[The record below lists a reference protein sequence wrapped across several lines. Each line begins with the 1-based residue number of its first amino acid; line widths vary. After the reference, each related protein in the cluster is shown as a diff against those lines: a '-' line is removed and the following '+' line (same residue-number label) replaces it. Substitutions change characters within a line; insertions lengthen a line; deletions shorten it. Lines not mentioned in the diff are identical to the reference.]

1 MEVREGEEGGCGME
15 GALEKERGGVVGGG
29 NCIESR
35 RESLQGAYCQK
46 GYAGTV
52 EGCRVVGSST
62 LSQR

>member
-35 RESLQGAYCQK
+35 REGLQGAYLK
-46 GYAGTV
+46 GYAGPV

-62 LSQR
+62 LPQC